1 MRICFLLFFMIFIG
15 GRELAAQQNLSTSNK
30 KAIKLFQEADALFR
44 QRQFDAGIKK
54 LEEALEKDPGF
65 VEAHLTLGATYKR
78 FGENKNARTH
88 FEKACELKPQS
99 RDMAAAYLTLGEYLY
114 LDGEYEKAKR
124 WFERVAEVKPLRK
137 DLTELAASMQ
147 TRSEFGIKAT
157 NNPITFM
164 PRLMPPQINKFY
176 IHAYPVLTADQSTLI
191 YSRRV
196 GPKVNDDEDIVI
208 SRNVN
213 GKWSDPVSIA
223 ANINTGFNEGACSIS
238 GDGKTLVFASCNR
251 EDGLGQCDLYI
262 SYNQGGVWSD
272 PVNMGRN
279 VNSPAWDSEP
289 SISADGKTVYFSSR
303 RPGGLG
309 KEDIWVT
316 RKGENG
322 EWTPA
327 INLGPPVNTKG
338 REVSPFIH
346 ADGKT
351 LYFSSDEL
359 IGLGGFDI
367 FFTKD
372 SSGNFSEPQNLG
384 YPINTPANDAS
395 VFITADNSK
404 GIYSIYEKKDTQTS
418 RILLYE
424 FDVPE
429 EIKPDK
435 VSTYSNGFVYD
446 AETRKPMH
454 ARIDLIDL
462 ATSKVIQSVDSDPV
476 TGEYLLVLTEGSE
489 YALNV
494 DENGYLFYSAFF
506 DFKNPGSFNP
516 VKLDVY
522 LQSVKKG
529 KSVVLNNIFFNTN
542 SYQLED
548 KSRTELDKVV
558 TFLQKNP
565 DVRIEFGGHTD
576 DVGADKDNMQLSLKR
591 AEAVYQY
598 ILSKGIAAA
607 RLKYKGYGET
617 KPVADNTTE
626 EGRKQNRR
634 IEFIIL

>member
-1 MRICFLLFFMIFIG
+1 MRIYLILFLVIIVG
-15 GRELAAQQNLSTSNK
+15 IQELRAQQNLSTSNK
-30 KAIKLFQEADALFR
+30 KSIKLFREADALFR

-54 LEEALEKDPGF
+54 LEEALERDPGF

-99 RDMAAAYLTLGEYLY
+99 REMAAAYLTLGEYLY
-114 LDGEYEKAKR
+114 LDGEYEKAKA

-137 DLTELAASMQ
+137 DITDLATSMQ
-147 TRSEFGIKAT
+147 ARAEFGIQAT
-157 NNPITFM
+157 SNPITFM
-164 PRLMPPQINKFY
+164 PRLMPSQINKFY

-191 YSRRV
+191 YSRRT
-196 GPKVNDDEDIVI
+196 GPRVSDDEDIVI
-208 SRNVN
+208 SRNIN
-213 GKWSDPVSIA
+213 GQWSEPVSIA
-223 ANINTGFNEGACSIS
+223 PNINTAFNEGACSIS

-316 RKGENG
+316 RKGDNG

-327 INLGPPVNTKG
+327 VNLGAPVNTKG

-372 SSGNFSEPQNLG
+372 SAGSFSEPKNLG

-395 VFITADNSK
+395 VFITADNSR
-404 GIYSIYEKKDTQTS
+404 GIYSIYEKKDNQAS

-429 EIKPDK
+429 EIKPEK

-446 AETRKPMH
+446 AETRKPIH

-476 TGEYLLVLTEGSE
+476 TGEYLLVLTEGRE

-506 DFKNPGSFNP
+506 DFKNPEDFNP

-522 LQSVKKG
+522 LQPVKKG

-548 KSRTELDKVV
+548 KSKTELDKVV
-558 TFLQKNP
+558 AFLQKNP

-576 DVGADKDNMQLSLKR
+576 NVGADNDNMQLSLKR

-598 ILSKGIAAA
+598 ILSKGIVAS

-617 KPVADNTTE
+617 RPVADNTTE

-634 IEFIIL
+634 IEFVIL

>member
-404 GIYSIYEKKDTQTS
+404 GIYSIYEKKDNQTS

>member
-1 MRICFLLFFMIFIG
+1 MIFIG
-15 GRELAAQQNLSTSNK
+15 GRELAAQQNLSTGNK

-44 QRQFDAGIKK
+44 QRQFDVGIKK

-88 FEKACELKPQS
+88 FEKACELKPQA

-114 LDGEYEKAKR
+114 LDGEYEKAKV

-137 DLTELAASMQ
+137 DITDLAASMQ
-147 TRSEFGIKAT
+147 TRAEFGIKAT
-157 NNPITFM
+157 SNPITFM

-196 GPKVNDDEDIVI
+196 GPRVSDDEDIVI

-223 ANINTGFNEGACSIS
+223 PNINTAFNEGACSIS

-262 SYNQGGVWSD
+262 AYNQGGVWSD

-316 RKGENG
+316 RRDENG

-327 INLGPPVNTKG
+327 VNLGSPVNTKG

-372 SSGNFSEPQNLG
+372 SAGSFPEPQNLG

-404 GIYSIYEKKDTQTS
+404 GIYSIYEKKDNQAS

-446 AETRKPMH
+446 AETRKPIH

-462 ATSKVIQSVDSDPV
+462 ATNKVIQSVDSDPV

-506 DFKNPGSFNP
+506 DFKNPDGFNP

-522 LQSVKKG
+522 LQPVKKG
-529 KSVVLNNIFFNTN
+529 KSVVLNNIFFNTS

-598 ILSKGIAAA
+598 ILSRGIDPV

-617 KPVADNTTE
+617 RPVADNATE
-626 EGRKQNRR
+626 EGRRQNRR
-634 IEFIIL
+634 IEFLIL